1 MRRYVLLLLLV
12 ILTGGLAM
20 AQSGMTDQQVITYIL
35 EENEKGTSQTEI
47 VTRLMQRGV
56 TVQQLQRVKRKYE
69 QQKKQSNLGGTDS
82 DKGDNRLR
90 TNNAQQRT

>member
-35 EENEKGTSQTEI
+35 EENEK
-47 VTRLMQRGV
+47 
-56 TVQQLQRVKRKYE
+56 
-69 QQKKQSNLGGTDS
+69 
-82 DKGDNRLR
+82 
-90 TNNAQQRT
+90 